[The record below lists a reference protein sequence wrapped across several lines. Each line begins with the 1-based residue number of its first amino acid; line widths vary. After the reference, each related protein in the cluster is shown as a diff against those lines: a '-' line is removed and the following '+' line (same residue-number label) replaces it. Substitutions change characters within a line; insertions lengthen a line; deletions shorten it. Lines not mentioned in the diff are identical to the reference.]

1 MEAAVRFGVRVKSV
15 ATAAKMGT
23 GLIITR
29 RVIPPP
35 STALLSALGFSVGQG
50 RLSSSA
56 LKEATGG

>member
-35 STALLSALGFSVGQG
+35 APHCSPPSV
-50 RLSSSA
+50 SP
-56 LKEATGG
+56 